1 MGKRITIEIVS
12 ILGISLAA
20 AYAIMLGVVLAF
32 GTALSDA
39 FGEAAR
45 FLFGS
50 LVVGIALWAVLVIVL
65 AFALRRRGE
74 GVRIAA
80 YLGAALLA
88 ILLNVA
94 LYVAIVPP
102 GSGMEQLIIGI
113 AAGAGAILMLGAI
126 VGVLVTELVVLRSPS
141 RAAAAQ

>member
-50 LVVGIALWAVLVIVL
+50 LVAGIALWTLLVIVL
-65 AFALRRRGE
+65 AITLRRRGE

-80 YLGAALLA
+80 HLGAALLA
-88 ILLNVA
+88 VLLNVA
-94 LYVAIVPP
+94 LYAAIVPP
-102 GSGMEQLIIGI
+102 GSGMEQLIVGI
-113 AAGAGAILMLGAI
+113 AAGAGAILLLGTI
-126 VGVLVTELVVLRSPS
+126 VGVVVTELVILRPRS
-141 RAAAAQ
+141 RTAAAR

>member
-45 FLFGS
+45 FLFGP
-50 LVVGIALWAVLVIVL
+50 LVAGIALWTLLVIVL
-65 AFALRRRGE
+65 AITLRRRGE

-80 YLGAALLA
+80 HLGAALLA
-88 ILLNVA
+88 VLLNVA
-94 LYVAIVPP
+94 LYAAIVPP
-102 GSGMEQLIIGI
+102 GSGMEQLIVGI
-113 AAGAGAILMLGAI
+113 AAGAGAILLLGAI
-126 VGVLVTELVVLRSPS
+126 VGVVVTELVVLRP
-141 RAAAAQ
+141 RGRTAAAR